1 MFISKRI
8 ERVEITS
15 RKKKNE
21 NLYSYMAIQLKTIS
35 TIKIEIRIIWIMSKV
50 ISALASKAAVLMSS
64 EKRENIAKKVMK
76 IWKQILVKACLKHFI
91 LSLFSVLTITLGVV
105 WKNISAVAFLHMI
118 ILTLLSSKSP
128 C

>member
-35 TIKIEIRIIWIMSKV
+35 TIKIEIRII
-50 ISALASKAAVLMSS
+50 
-64 EKRENIAKKVMK
+64 
-76 IWKQILVKACLKHFI
+76 
-91 LSLFSVLTITLGVV
+91 
-105 WKNISAVAFLHMI
+105 
-118 ILTLLSSKSP
+118 
-128 C
+128 